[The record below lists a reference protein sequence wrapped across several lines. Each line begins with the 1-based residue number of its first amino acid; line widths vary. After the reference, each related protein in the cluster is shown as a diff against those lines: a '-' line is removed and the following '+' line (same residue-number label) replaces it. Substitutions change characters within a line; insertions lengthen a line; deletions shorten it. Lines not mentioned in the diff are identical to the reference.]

1 MDKLVKYIET
11 RMKKYGHIKGEQCI
25 SSNYYTFTDKIV
37 RISDHVKYSLN
48 NAKKVD
54 YTFIIQPND
63 MYLFYVS
70 PKYNSEQMN
79 KMFLKIVT
87 LQEAK
92 NFIRR
97 LHDFSLSLES
107 LSDIYSPEGWNR
119 GNSDVYDKPSWEE
132 FWNTYSNIDGKTPLN
147 VLNIIENIY
156 TGSNS
161 KGNVDTKI
169 DKVSEMY
176 EMMSLTQYE
185 TLIEK
190 LKK

>member
-1 MDKLVKYIET
+1 M
-11 RMKKYGHIKGEQCI
+11 
-25 SSNYYTFTDKIV
+25 
-37 RISDHVKYSLN
+37 
-48 NAKKVD
+48 
-54 YTFIIQPND
+54 
-63 MYLFYVS
+63 
-70 PKYNSEQMN
+70 
-79 KMFLKIVT
+79 
-87 LQEAK
+87 
-92 NFIRR
+92 
-97 LHDFSLSLES
+97 
-107 LSDIYSPEGWNR
+107 SDIYSPEGWNR

-147 VLNIIENIY
+147 VLDIIENIY

>member
-1 MDKLVKYIET
+1 
-11 RMKKYGHIKGEQCI
+11 MKKYGHIKGEQCI

-37 RISDHVKYSLN
+37 RISDHVKYSLD

-70 PKYNSEQMN
+70 PKYNSERMN

-97 LHDFSLSLES
+97 LHDFSLS
-107 LSDIYSPEGWNR
+107 
-119 GNSDVYDKPSWEE
+119 
-132 FWNTYSNIDGKTPLN
+132 
-147 VLNIIENIY
+147 
-156 TGSNS
+156 
-161 KGNVDTKI
+161 
-169 DKVSEMY
+169 
-176 EMMSLTQYE
+176 
-185 TLIEK
+185 
-190 LKK
+190 